1 MTTDR
6 YTLQRERLAKKYDKL
21 EGLKALYAEW
31 EKNLHPTD
39 PYMRDLKQ
47 RIRKTEMQL
56 KNMRHEDRHIW
67 RMVGRPPVLSPRITE
82 LPAQR
87 TVPSFSV
94 SFSTTSGPARG

>member
-39 PYMRDLKQ
+39 SYMRNLKQ

-56 KNMRHEDRHIW
+56 KNMR
-67 RMVGRPPVLSPRITE
+67 P
-82 LPAQR
+82 
-87 TVPSFSV
+87 
-94 SFSTTSGPARG
+94 